1 MVQERE
7 KCVLNIYNKHSY
19 ILLYIT
25 YILLYIT
32 YIYRNKS
39 QTLPTKFD
47 TFMSTSHR
55 ANHINNIVIYG
66 LPMTAN

>member
-1 MVQERE
+1 MVQEGE
-7 KCVLNIYNKHSY
+7 KYALNIYNKHS
-19 ILLYIT
+19 